1 MKKTFLISSLII
13 SFFIINT
20 ASAAVFIQTQN
31 AHRDTTD
38 IYIDR
43 NKARIE
49 LPGRE
54 GFIVMDL
61 DNRTMKAVL
70 HAHRTIVDMSEFLQQ
85 NTYKPPAKYVDT
97 YTKTMG
103 LGPTIVGYET
113 EEYALYANDQYCGSL
128 YVSVAA
134 MRDMGVTKFARV
146 FIEMEKNMR
155 AKLHALTGLATD
167 TILSPCEESQ
177 RKANL
182 KLRELGFPLKSINKN
197 KHLNSV
203 VTRVNKKAQL
213 PANAFS
219 IPSNY
224 KLTDPSKMVND
235 AMQQMNP
242 QMKEMIKHMTPEM
255 RRMMQEQLQQYAR

>member
-1 MKKTFLISSLII
+1 MDMKITILISFTI
-13 SFFIINT
+13 SFFILN
-20 ASAAVFIQTQN
+20 AANAAVFIQTQN
-31 AHRDTTD
+31 THRNTTD
-38 IYIDR
+38 IYIDG
-43 NKARIE
+43 NKAHIV
-49 LPGRE
+49 LPKRE
-54 GFIVMDL
+54 GYIIMDL

-70 HAHRTIVDMSEFLQQ
+70 HASRTVIDMSEFLQQ
-85 NTYKPPAKYVDT
+85 NTYKPAAKYVDT

-113 EEYALYANDQYCGSL
+113 EEYALYANDQYCSSL
-128 YVSVAA
+128 YVSVEA
-134 MRDMGVTKFARV
+134 MRDMGVTKFARA

-155 AKLHALTGLATD
+155 AKLHVLSGQTTD
-167 TILSPCEESQ
+167 TILTPCEESE

-219 IPSNY
+219 IPANY
-224 KLTDPSKMVND
+224 KLIDSTKIISDS
-235 AMQQMNP
+235 MQQMN
-242 QMKEMIKHMTPEM
+242 
-255 RRMMQEQLQQYAR
+255 RQLKR